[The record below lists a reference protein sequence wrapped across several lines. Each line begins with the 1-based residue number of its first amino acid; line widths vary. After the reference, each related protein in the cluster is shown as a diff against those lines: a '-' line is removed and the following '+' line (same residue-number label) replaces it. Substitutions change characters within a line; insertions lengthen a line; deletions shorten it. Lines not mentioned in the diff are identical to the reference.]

1 METPIPTSLPREV
14 ATVPWQLVSR
24 APRASSSASIPR
36 KGPAP
41 ATNRGPAPRGR
52 TQIIASESA
61 VPLYVVMAGAGLP
74 STSFLIPTLQV
85 VDGGPAP
92 VMTPRHEC
100 VATGDSIIPNEAK

>member
-1 METPIPTSLPREV
+1 MQARWGQW
-14 ATVPWQLVSR
+14 AVSG
-24 APRASSSASIPR
+24 I
-36 KGPAP
+36 
-41 ATNRGPAPRGR
+41 RGR

-100 VATGDSIIPNEAK
+100 VATGDSIIPNEAKGVVREKALRFRHVHPIPSWPTQA